1 MIYIFWQWFGGWKN
15 GVGVLYSVYKI
26 FGLATCCQP
35 HKVKISPK
43 FTSDFYVFFLF
54 LCLTTL
60 HDLSLYYF
68 IFCCCVYFVVH
79 RCRINKH
86 IKLNGSKVLCFV
98 VVC

>member
-43 FTSDFYVFFLF
+43 FTSDFYVFF
-54 LCLTTL
+54 
-60 HDLSLYYF
+60 F
-68 IFCCCVYFVVH
+68 IFVFNYTTRSVALLFYFLLL
-79 RCRINKH
+79 CILCGTSMQNKQTYK
-86 IKLNGSKVLCFV
+86 IKWK
-98 VVC
+98 